1 MPGFELIDKK
11 EKAELNK
18 IFTKSN
24 GVMFAHGFENLR
36 NNYLVRSLK
45 KKVCKNLM

>member
-24 GVMFAHGFENLR
+24 GVCLLMD
-36 NNYLVRSLK
+36 LK
-45 KKVCKNLM
+45 I